1 MLVCVF
7 VQVGAFRDK
16 RQSFNGLCEALS
28 LKMARSFFFYP
39 SVLRVSFQ
47 LRCDAGVDGGWSLQN
62 FPSCL
67 FLLQAEG
74 GVGEFHFG
82 LTLPRFFVCLS
93 FTAFASFAAT
103 SLAFIAAAFKLAVEN
118 FFTV

>member
-1 MLVCVF
+1 MHGLCVLVSVF

-16 RQSFNGLCEALS
+16 RQSCNGLCEALS

-82 LTLPRFFVCLS
+82 LTLPWFFVCLS
-93 FTAFASFAAT
+93 FTAFASFAFT
-103 SLAFIAAAFKLAVEN
+103 AAAFKLAVEN